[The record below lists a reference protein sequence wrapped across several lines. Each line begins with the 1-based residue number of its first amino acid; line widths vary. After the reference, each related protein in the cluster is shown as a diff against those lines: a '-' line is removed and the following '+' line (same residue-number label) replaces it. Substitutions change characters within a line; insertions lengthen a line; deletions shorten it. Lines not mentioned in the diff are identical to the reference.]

1 MQQKLTSIRS
11 GPPRF
16 KNNTPNFR
24 FFSKSLFFNRF
35 ISLLDDVFITDE
47 VDCNDDD
54 DDDDDND
61 VDDNDDMEDDDDVK
75 VDEVVDK
82 EDDDI
87 A

>member
-54 DDDDDND
+54 DDDDD
-61 VDDNDDMEDDDDVK
+61 VDDNDDMEDDDDDVK